1 MKKAP
6 LISYAVA
13 LGLLATSCSTPKNVT
28 YFQDVTDGAVINP
41 IQQLEIKVR
50 PKDKLAI
57 LVSTQ
62 DPALSNLFNLVQSQM
77 RLGTNSSTTIESL
90 EATVT
95 DGRISYYTVDDEGDI
110 NFPVL
115 GKIHIGGMSRFEAAS
130 YIEKKLVDSQLVK
143 DPVVTVEF
151 INTAVSVLGE
161 VKSPGRYEF
170 NLDRISIFDA
180 IAMAGDLKPTGMR
193 ENVVVL
199 RETEG
204 GKRQAYKVDLTDMAS
219 VSASPVFN
227 LQQNDI
233 VYIEP
238 NAKQKRETTASGN
251 DLFTPSFWVT
261 IGSLGITIATLIVT
275 LTK

>member
-1 MKKAP
+1 MF
-6 LISYAVA
+6 VA
-13 LGLLATSCSTPKNVT
+13 SCSTPKNVA
-28 YFQDVTDGAVINP
+28 YFQDVQDGTTVSP

-57 LVSTQ
+57 VVSTQ
-62 DPALSNLFNLVQSQM
+62 DPALSNLFNLVQSQV
-77 RLGTNSSTTIESL
+77 RLGTNSSTSMESL
-90 EATVT
+90 DYNTN
-95 DGRISYYTVDDEGDI
+95 DGRLSFYTVDDKGDI

-115 GKIHIGGMSRFEAAS
+115 GKIHIGGMTRYEAAAH
-130 YIEKKLVDSQLVK
+130 IEQKLEESKLIK
-143 DPVVTVEF
+143 DPIVTVEY

-170 NLDRISIFDA
+170 NLDRLSIFDA
-180 IAMAGDLKPTGMR
+180 IAMAGDLTTSGMR

-199 RETEG
+199 RETPD
-204 GKRQAYKVDLTDMAS
+204 GKRQAYKLDLTDMAS
-219 VSASPVFN
+219 VSASPAFN

-233 VYIEP
+233 VYVEP
-238 NAKQKRETTASGN
+238 NAKQKRESVASGN
-251 DLFTPSFWVT
+251 DIYTPSFWVT